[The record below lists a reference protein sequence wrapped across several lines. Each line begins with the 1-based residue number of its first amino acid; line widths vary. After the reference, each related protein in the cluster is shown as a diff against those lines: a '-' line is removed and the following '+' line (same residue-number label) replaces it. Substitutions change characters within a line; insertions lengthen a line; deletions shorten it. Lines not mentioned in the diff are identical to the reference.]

1 MGFYIRKSLK
11 AGPFRFNLSKS
22 GIGVS
27 TGIPGFRVG
36 SGPRG
41 NYVHMGTHGL
51 YYRASLNG
59 PRPATRSRTQPR
71 QVVSGYSPTP
81 PPRPVYA
88 QSVEME
94 DITGADVHS
103 LQPTGGGDL
112 VQQLNDASGRIRL
125 ALPTAI
131 VLFIAGCCFLPWGLI
146 LWALAVPLVWWLALR
161 DNARKSVVV
170 FYDVNDAQAEW
181 YQHMVDACNG
191 LASAQAIWRIVQ
203 QGQTANPYQRKVN
216 AGAGTLVNRIPSH
229 AHLTGPKVLVT
240 NVAVPT
246 IEAGKTSVHF
256 LPERILVRDQKRFTD
271 VSYDI
276 LTVTPSTTRF
286 IESSTPPRDA
296 AQVGTTWQYVNK
308 NGGPDRRFSN
318 NRQLPVM
325 QYGELALSTSGGF
338 RWELQASLVTALQQA
353 ALVLKQ
359 HRPIPLIADDAAN
372 DKPPATI
379 VPVASKPEIHP
390 QLSSHPTATIPEA
403 VVREDKTIS
412 PRSVAAPAQTAASVA
427 SPMPTP
433 SAPIAESDQMAPQ
446 PISAPPAPTGTAE
459 PSTGGRQNQSS
470 DGAGAPPVDISG
482 RRSHRA
488 LTLALLAL
496 SFAVA
501 AGLMF
506 CIGGVV
512 TSLNFLLV
520 LGLIPTTVVSAVLS
534 VLAIVFAATSMR
546 SRVMGVSAVQ
556 ARRGL
561 TIGIVAFC
569 LPGIAL
575 VTAAIIAGALATH
588 AS

>member
-1 MGFYIRKSLK
+1 
-11 AGPFRFNLSKS
+11 
-22 GIGVS
+22 
-27 TGIPGFRVG
+27 
-36 SGPRG
+36 
-41 NYVHMGTHGL
+41 
-51 YYRASLNG
+51 
-59 PRPATRSRTQPR
+59 
-71 QVVSGYSPTP
+71 
-81 PPRPVYA
+81 
-88 QSVEME
+88 ME
-94 DITGADVHS
+94 DITGADVQS
-103 LQPTGGGDL
+103 LRPTGGGDL
-112 VQQLNDASGRIRL
+112 VQQLNEASGRIRL

-146 LWALAVPLVWWLALR
+146 LWALAVPLVWWLAMR

-359 HRPIPLIADDAAN
+359 HRPIPLIAEDAAN
-372 DKPPATI
+372 DQPPTTLA
-379 VPVASKPEIHP
+379 
-390 QLSSHPTATIPEA
+390 TATPEQAIRPARSPDQSSSIPEV
-403 VVREDKTIS
+403 VVREDTTIS
-412 PRSVAAPAQTAASVA
+412 SPRPVPVPVQTAARV
-427 SPMPTP
+427 PPPTQ
-433 SAPIAESDQMAPQ
+433 IAQGAPQ
-446 PISAPPAPTGTAE
+446 TISVLPDPTGIAE
-459 PSTGGRQNQSS
+459 PSTVGGQNQSS
-470 DGAGAPPVDISG
+470 NGASAAPVDLSG
-482 RRSHRA
+482 RRSHPA
-488 LTLALLAL
+488 QVLALVAL
-496 SFAVA
+496 GFAVA
-501 AGLMF
+501 AGVMF

-512 TSLNFLLV
+512 TSLNFLLA

-534 VLAIVFAATSMR
+534 VLAIIFAARSMR
-546 SRVMGVSAVQ
+546 TRVMGVSLVQ

-561 TIGIVAFC
+561 TIGMVAFC

-575 VTAAIIAGALATH
+575 VTAAIIAGALATNTN
-588 AS
+588 

>member
-27 TGIPGFRVG
+27 AGVPGFRVG

-59 PRPATRSRTQPR
+59 PRPANRGRTQSR
-71 QVVSGYSPTP
+71 QIVSGSSSASHS
-81 PPRPVYA
+81 RPVYA

-94 DITGADVHS
+94 DITGTDVQS

-112 VQQLNDASGRIRL
+112 VQQLNEASGRVRF
-125 ALPTAI
+125 ALPAAI

-161 DNARKSVVV
+161 DDARKSVVV

-181 YQHMVDACNG
+181 YQHMVDACSG

-216 AGAGTLVNRIPSH
+216 AGAGTLVNRIPGH

-240 NVAVPT
+240 NVVVPT

-256 LPERILVRDQKRFTD
+256 LPERILVRDQKHFTD

-276 LTVTPSTTRF
+276 LTVTPSITRF
-286 IESSTPPRDA
+286 IESSAPPRDA

-338 RWELQASLVTALQQA
+338 RWELQASLVSALQQA

-372 DKPPATI
+372 D
-379 VPVASKPEIHP
+379 
-390 QLSSHPTATIPEA
+390 
-403 VVREDKTIS
+403 
-412 PRSVAAPAQTAASVA
+412 
-427 SPMPTP
+427 
-433 SAPIAESDQMAPQ
+433 
-446 PISAPPAPTGTAE
+446 
-459 PSTGGRQNQSS
+459 
-470 DGAGAPPVDISG
+470 
-482 RRSHRA
+482 
-488 LTLALLAL
+488 
-496 SFAVA
+496 
-501 AGLMF
+501 
-506 CIGGVV
+506 
-512 TSLNFLLV
+512 
-520 LGLIPTTVVSAVLS
+520 
-534 VLAIVFAATSMR
+534 
-546 SRVMGVSAVQ
+546 
-556 ARRGL
+556 
-561 TIGIVAFC
+561 
-569 LPGIAL
+569 
-575 VTAAIIAGALATH
+575 
-588 AS
+588 